1 MFRFILLLISIE
13 ILASALTINGV
24 VMHKEVDSYIISP
37 DELLSIEA
45 KACQKLPQTGN
56 HYTLRTR
63 KDKVIHCDD
72 RDVKIILKDAA
83 SKNGKINHYQ
93 IGKYPKAMR
102 GLASYKAPTQFLT
115 LANSKEKIKLST
127 HFCAKDF
134 LCKQPSKYPKYLVV
148 QSSLINLLE
157 KMIEEAQKRGVK
169 IDTFVIMSGYRTPAY
184 NRRIGSSK
192 HSRHMYGDA
201 SDIYVDDNHD
211 GFMDD
216 LDGDG
221 KTTNKD
227 TKWLAKL
234 ADDVQKKYKIKGGV
248 GIYGRTSNH
257 PRFVHVDTRGYYAR
271 WGH

>member
-1 MFRFILLLISIE
+1 MLSLN
-13 ILASALTINGV
+13 ALVWGVKVNGV
-24 VMHKEVDSYIISP
+24 EMHEEVHSYIVAP
-37 DELLSIEA
+37 NEPLAIEA
-45 KACQKLPQTGN
+45 DACSKLSHNGKHFTFKTAQGET
-56 HYTLRTR
+56 
-63 KDKVIHCDD
+63 IHCDD
-72 RDVKIILKDAA
+72 RDIQLIIKDAK
-83 SKNGKINHYQ
+83 SHKGKVNHYE

-102 GLASYKAPTQFLT
+102 GLKSYEAPKHFLT
-115 LANSKEKIKLST
+115 IKDKKANIKLST
-127 HFCAKDF
+127 HFYARDF

-157 KMIEEAQKRGVK
+157 KMIQEAKLEGVNIK
-169 IDTFVIMSGYRTPAY
+169 KFVIMSGYRTPTY

-211 GFMDD
+211 GFFDD

-221 KTTNKD
+221 KITNKD
-227 TKWLAKL
+227 TKWLADL
-234 ADDVQKKYKIKGGV
+234 ANRVQRKYNIKGGV
-248 GIYGRTSNH
+248 GIYKRTSTH